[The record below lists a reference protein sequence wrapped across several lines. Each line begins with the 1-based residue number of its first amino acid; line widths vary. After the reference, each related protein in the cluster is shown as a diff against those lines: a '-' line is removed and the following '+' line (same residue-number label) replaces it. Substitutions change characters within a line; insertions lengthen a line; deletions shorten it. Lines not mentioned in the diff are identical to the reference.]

1 MKKLR
6 FKLLLQHFRA
16 ESLSLRKRFLLY
28 IVSAVATFLALAMV
42 LLNLFGFINSA
53 NVQIMRDLDAWLAN
67 SADSI
72 EQDCDELA
80 ACAISFSHQLES
92 QIQDFLIEQQL
103 QFDDL
108 QDNTRALTDLQQELY
123 DTVYLNM
130 QVAPASGTFYIL
142 NTTVNST
149 SETPLFNG
157 IYLKYV
163 NLSSENTVNND
174 FALYRGSYA
183 TGKENNLTFHSG
195 WNNENRTDFFEDCES
210 VFSEGVH
217 YALSTVSEI
226 PDTWEN
232 ARYIY
237 VPLRDRQDRIIG
249 VCGFEI
255 SNLLFRLSNKTED
268 PRWGQLICGLIDQ
281 QQGSYRGQFSSNRY
295 QNNTLQIVSK
305 KNYTQF
311 VFGAEDCVG
320 ATQEIFLGK
329 DTFTVAVMM
338 PMAQYQ
344 KFVRNG
350 QLQNAM
356 IFLILGIVALASCVI
371 MSHRYVSPILKRIEQ
386 VKANE
391 IGGDPTNIREIED
404 LFAYLAARDEAYEA
418 RLEELEKERQA
429 AEANAT
435 QTQKD
440 YQTALRQL
448 DLVQGELEQLAASQ
462 HREIVLEEY
471 EYFLCNLGTLTATEY
486 KVYELYLAGK
496 NVKQIAEI
504 LGISENTLKYHN
516 KNIYSKLGI
525 SSRKQMLRF
534 AALKQHQDA
543 HAQTT

>member
-92 QIQDFLIEQQL
+92 LIQDFLIAQQL

-108 QDNTRALTDLQQELY
+108 QDNTQALTDLQQELY

-130 QVAPASGTFYIL
+130 QVAPASGIFYIL
-142 NTTVNST
+142 NTTVNSA

-311 VFGAEDCVG
+311 DFGAEDCVG
-320 ATQEIFLGK
+320 AIQEIFLGK

-391 IGGDPTNIREIED
+391 IDGDPTNIREIED

-448 DLVQGELEQLAASQ
+448 DLVQGELEQLAAAQ

-496 NVKQIAEI
+496 NAKQIAEI